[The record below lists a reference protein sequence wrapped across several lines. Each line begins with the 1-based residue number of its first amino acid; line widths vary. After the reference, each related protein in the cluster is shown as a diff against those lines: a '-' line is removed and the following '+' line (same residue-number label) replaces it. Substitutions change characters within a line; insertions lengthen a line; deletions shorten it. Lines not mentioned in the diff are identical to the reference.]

1 MLLRTS
7 RGLVSIQRPVRDA
20 SSSPF
25 LFRTSKRGSPIS
37 PPTSYSADAYA
48 AEMRAARAVHSLLS
62 AAAALPGEAIEESLG
77 GPSLSADE
85 AATLL
90 RKILNALRLNQK
102 YTGLG

>member
-37 PPTSYSADAYA
+37 PPPSNYSPDAYA
-48 AEMRAARAVHSLLS
+48 AEVKAARAVRSLLS
-62 AAAALPGEAIEESLG
+62 AAAALPGEAFEESLG
-77 GPSLSADE
+77 GPRLSADE
-85 AATLL
+85 AAMLL

-102 YTGLG
+102 YM